1 MKRSLAA
8 AAMIVMVC
16 AFPLAVQA
24 AGVDIWAGVGKLS
37 GDTTYAIGGEEY
49 WTDPISELVWPL
61 DVWMGSLGVSAE
73 FGSLFVSGEGF
84 INLTSD
90 SGQMEDSDWGIL
102 FVETG
107 GNPRFSP
114 DSLDIFS
121 TSDAT
126 LDATI
131 LDLKARYRLIDLA
144 GVSLAAG
151 AGWLYQNFTSEASNL
166 NQYSPS
172 ARDEYGLSFDPYA
185 ATAEGVGITYEVT
198 YTVPYLEVAAAIQ
211 AGEKFSIEAS
221 LGYSPIVSVEDVD
234 DHVLRSKL
242 NVGDCDGTALM
253 AAVDGRFNFT
263 EKLFALFGASYLA
276 IDAEGT
282 QSQRFYAGPLTGL
295 GTDIDLDISSEQVY
309 VYLNGGYAF

>member
-8 AAMIVMVC
+8 VAVIVMVC
-16 AFPLAVQA
+16 AFPLTGLSAE
-24 AGVDIWAGVGKLS
+24 VDIWAGVGKLS

-61 DVWMGSLGVSAE
+61 DVWMGSLGISAE
-73 FGSLFVSGEGF
+73 FGSFFVSGEAF
-84 INLTSD
+84 TNLTSD
-90 SGQMEDSDWGIL
+90 SGAMEDSDWGIL

-121 TSDAT
+121 TSDAE

-131 LDLKARYRLIDLA
+131 LDLKARYRLVDTGGISLSA
-144 GVSLAAG
+144 GV
-151 AGWLYQNFTSEASNL
+151 GWLYQNFYSEATNL

-172 ARDEYGLSFDPYA
+172 AQDEYGLSFDPYA
-185 ATAEGVGITYEVT
+185 ATADGLAITYEVT
-198 YTVPYLEVAAAIQ
+198 YNIPYLEVAAAIQ
-211 AGEKFSIEAS
+211 AGKKLSIEAS
-221 LGYSPIVSVEDVD
+221 LGYSPIVSVEDED

-253 AAVDGRFNFT
+253 AAIDGRFNFT
-263 EKLFALFGASYLA
+263 GRLFALFGVSYLA
-276 IDAEGT
+276 VDAEGT
-282 QSQRFYAGPLTGL
+282 QSQRFYAGPLTGI
-295 GTDIDLDISSEQVY
+295 GTDIDLDISSEQAYVY
-309 VYLNGGYAF
+309 VNGGYAF